1 MNRVE
6 LAAKLVDIPPMRHTP
21 AGLPVLRLQ
30 LAHESQVIEA
40 GLARK
45 ISMEFKAIALGD
57 IALALARYTAGSQVQ
72 VVGFLAPQRQ
82 GSDRLVLHI
91 QQLVQVTE

>member
-1 MNRVE
+1 M
-6 LAAKLVDIPPMRHTP
+6 
-21 AGLPVLRLQ
+21 LRLQ

-40 GLARK
+40 GLVRK
-45 ISMEFKAIALGD
+45 ILMEFKAVALGD
-57 IALALARYTAGSQVQ
+57 IALDLAKKPLGSQVQ